1 MTWVDFRQFLVLSMD
16 SHAPCFDSLHSGP
29 KYTQMYHKSMDDGV
43 ETKAIQ
49 VKRRTEAVCVSR
61 PKLTWE
67 KVILYVDLEKIPQVY
82 VIYHFKSVFLKIL
95 FLFSSKDYIGNS

>member
-1 MTWVDFRQFLVLSMD
+1 
-16 SHAPCFDSLHSGP
+16 
-29 KYTQMYHKSMDDGV
+29 MYHKSMDAV

-49 VKRRTEAVCVSR
+49 VKRRRTAVEEDCTAAESR

-95 FLFSSKDYIGNS
+95 FLFSSKDYIGNC